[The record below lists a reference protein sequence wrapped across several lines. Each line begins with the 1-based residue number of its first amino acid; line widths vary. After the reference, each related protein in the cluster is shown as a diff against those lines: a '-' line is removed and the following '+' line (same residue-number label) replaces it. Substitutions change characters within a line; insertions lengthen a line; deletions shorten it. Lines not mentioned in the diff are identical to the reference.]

1 MLESGALTHAPAC
14 REYWSQGWRSKLQ
27 GWMLDLAGQAASS
40 YASPGRQ
47 GRGRSETPGS
57 EDLPPGKNG
66 ERGWPLAALERPG
79 VHEFLGGR
87 GANRAAALSLL
98 LCAAASLP
106 CAAERRL
113 VWVQTSAATRRWGL
127 PCGEGL
133 DAIGLNPRNLLLVE
147 SGDERELLW
156 ALEQALDCPG
166 LLAVVGCLPSV
177 ERHYG
182 FTASRRL
189 SLRALRNGSRV
200 FLARGARIR
209 EATSAQTRW
218 RVDPWPSVASGLVW
232 RGFELPGAR
241 SWRVG
246 LKRASG
252 WTPGAWNI
260 EWSENENR
268 LRLAASPARANPVR
282 AAG

>member
-1 MLESGALTHAPAC
+1 MTTGRAGSLGAP
-14 REYWSQGWRSKLQ
+14 SS
-27 GWMLDLAGQAASS
+27 LAA
-40 YASPGRQ
+40 GR
-47 GRGRSETPGS
+47 
-57 EDLPPGKNG
+57 
-66 ERGWPLAALERPG
+66 RGWPLAVLERPG
-79 VHEFLGGR
+79 VHEFLGER

-98 LCAAASLP
+98 LCGAASLP
-106 CAAERRL
+106 GAAEGRL
-113 VWVQTSAATRRWGL
+113 VWVQTSAATRRWGM

-133 DAIGLNPRNLLLVE
+133 NAIGLNPRNMLFVE
-147 SGDERELLW
+147 PENERELLW

-166 LLAVVGCLPSV
+166 LLAVVGCLPGA

-189 SLRALRNGSRV
+189 SLRALRNGSRI
-200 FLARGARIR
+200 FLARGVRIR

-218 RVDPWPSVASGLVW
+218 RVEPAPSAPSGLAW

-241 SWRVG
+241 GWRVG
-246 LKRASG
+246 LERAPG

-260 EWSENENR
+260 EWSEHENR
-268 LRLAASPARANPVR
+268 LHLAASPARANPVR

>member
-1 MLESGALTHAPAC
+1 MTEQSVRDSTRLIRGA
-14 REYWSQGWRSKLQ
+14 
-27 GWMLDLAGQAASS
+27 
-40 YASPGRQ
+40 
-47 GRGRSETPGS
+47 TP
-57 EDLPPGKNG
+57 
-66 ERGWPLAALERPG
+66 GWPLAVLERPG
-79 VHEFLGGR
+79 VHEFLGGQ
-87 GANRAAALSLL
+87 GAERAAALSLIA
-98 LCAAASLP
+98 C
-106 CAAERRL
+106 CAAELPDASGMRL

-127 PCGEGL
+127 PGAEGL
-133 DAIGLNPRNLLLVE
+133 AELGLSPRNLLLIE
-147 SGDERELLW
+147 PGNERELLW
-156 ALEQALDCPG
+156 ALEQALDCSG

-189 SLRALRNGSRV
+189 SLRALRNGSRI

-209 EATSAQTRW
+209 EATSAQSRW
-218 RVDPWPSVASGLVW
+218 RVDPWPSAPSRLAW

-246 LKRASG
+246 LERAPG

-260 EWSENENR
+260 EWSEHENR
-268 LRLAASPARANPVR
+268 LRLAASPERANPVR

>member
-1 MLESGALTHAPAC
+1 MTI
-14 REYWSQGWRSKLQ
+14 
-27 GWMLDLAGQAASS
+27 
-40 YASPGRQ
+40 PGRA
-47 GRGRSETPGS
+47 ETLES
-57 EDLPPGKNG
+57 EDLLPGKSE
-66 ERGWPLAALERPG
+66 ERGWPLAVLERPG
-79 VHEFLGGR
+79 VHEFLGER

-98 LCAAASLP
+98 LCAATSLP
-106 CAAERRL
+106 GAAEGSL
-113 VWVQTSAATRRWGL
+113 VWVQTSAATRRWGM

-133 DAIGLNPRNLLLVE
+133 NAIGLNPRNVLFVE
-147 SGDERELLW
+147 PENERESLW

-166 LLAVVGCLPSV
+166 LLAVVGCLPSA

-182 FTASRRL
+182 FTVSRRL

-218 RVDPWPSVASGLVW
+218 RVEPAPSAPSGLAW

-246 LKRASG
+246 LERAAG

-260 EWSENENR
+260 EWSEHENR

>member
-1 MLESGALTHAPAC
+1 MID
-14 REYWSQGWRSKLQ
+14 RSLLGKTCLIT
-27 GWMLDLAGQAASS
+27 GTARGMGRLAV
-40 YASPGRQ
+40 
-47 GRGRSETPGS
+47 
-57 EDLPPGKNG
+57 
-66 ERGWPLAALERPG
+66 LERPG
-79 VHEFLGGR
+79 VHEFLGER

-106 CAAERRL
+106 GAAERRL
-113 VWVQTSAATRRWGL
+113 VWVQTSAATRRWGM

-133 DAIGLNPRNLLLVE
+133 ESIGLSPCSVLFVE
-147 SGDERELLW
+147 PENERELLW

-166 LLAVVGCLPSV
+166 LLAVVGCLPSA

-189 SLRALRNGSRV
+189 SLRALRNGSRI

-218 RVDPWPSVASGLVW
+218 RVEPAPSAPSGLVW

-246 LKRASG
+246 LERAPG

-268 LRLAASPARANPVR
+268 LRLAAPPARANPVR